1 MITSNDL
8 NEMGFASINSFF
20 DQMIEKRQT
29 GAFDQFISDV
39 HALSKKQKKAFV
51 DYCDDLE
58 GTESYYGDYATAVQS
73 AQNIVY
79 NSI

>member
-1 MITSNDL
+1 MITSTDL
-8 NEMGFASINSFF
+8 NEMGYAHINAFF
-20 DQMIEKRQT
+20 DQMISKRQS
-29 GAFDQFISDV
+29 GEFDQFISDV

-58 GTESYYGDYATAVQS
+58 GTDSYYGDYAAAVVS